1 MSEILLVG
9 TYSDIGIHK
18 LEFGNGF
25 MTLIQQ
31 ENSFENCSFICNNKD
46 LIFSTVE
53 YSNNLSYSNGLLVLR
68 DFKLSIL
75 NSYEICGN
83 SPCYSYF
90 DDSRNLLYIANYM
103 DGSLNVYSISSEN
116 KSCKF
121 LFKKAFTNHSHIH
134 CIDLSK
140 DKSILLVTDL
150 GDNKLY
156 AFDIFYE
163 DDIFDLK
170 LISCYSFDANS
181 GPRHFVTD
189 ENHIYL
195 ITENSCELY
204 HLVFDRSS
212 GFKLLNRCSILPDN
226 TKHSDDTGCSIK
238 FGLNKNFLYT
248 SVRGHNIINVFS
260 LDLTSIQTISC
271 YGKTPRDLF
280 VLDDYLLCANQNS
293 DSIAIFDIEKN
304 TGKLNYK
311 NFYSISSPA
320 CIIKL

>member
-53 YSNNLSYSNGLLVLR
+53 YSNNPSYSNGLLVLR
-68 DFKLSIL
+68 DSKLSIL

-103 DGSLNVYSISSEN
+103 DVSLNVYSINSEN

-121 LFKKAFTNHSHIH
+121 LFKKAFTDHSHMH
-134 CIDLSK
+134 CIVLSK
-140 DKSILLVTDL
+140 DKSTLFVTDL

-156 AFDIFYE
+156 AFDIFYK
-163 DDIFDLK
+163 DDTLDLK
-170 LISCYSFDANS
+170 LISCYPFDVNS

-189 ENHIYL
+189 ENNIYL

-212 GFKLLNRCSILPDN
+212 GFKLINRCSILPDN

-238 FGLNKNFLYT
+238 FGLNKTFLYT
-248 SVRGHNIINVFS
+248 SVRGRNIINVFS
-260 LDLTSIQTISC
+260 LDLVSMQTISC

-280 VLDDYLLCANQNS
+280 VLDDDLLCANQNS

-311 NFYSISSPA
+311 NSYSISSPA

>member
-1 MSEILLVG
+1 MSDILLIG
-9 TYSDIGIHK
+9 TYSDIGIYK

-25 MTLIQQ
+25 MSLIQQ

-53 YSNNLSYSNGLLVLR
+53 YSNNPSYSNGLLVLR
-68 DFKLSIL
+68 DSKLSIL
-75 NSYEICGN
+75 NSYEIYGN

-90 DDSRNLLYIANYM
+90 DDSRDLLYIANYM
-103 DGSLNVYSISSEN
+103 DGSLNVYSINSEN

-170 LISCYSFDANS
+170 LISCYSFDVNS

-189 ENHIYL
+189 ENNIYL

-212 GFKLLNRCSILPDN
+212 GFKLINRCSILPDN

-248 SVRGHNIINVFS
+248 SVRGRNIINVFS
-260 LDLTSIQTISC
+260 LDLVSVQTISC

>member
-1 MSEILLVG
+1 MSDILLIG
-9 TYSDIGIHK
+9 TYSDIGIYK

-25 MTLIQQ
+25 MSLIQQ

-53 YSNNLSYSNGLLVLR
+53 YSNNPCYSNGLLVLR
-68 DFKLSIL
+68 DSKLSIL
-75 NSYEICGN
+75 NSYEIYGN

-103 DGSLNVYSISSEN
+103 DGSLNVYSINSEN

-140 DKSILLVTDL
+140 DKSMLLVTDL

-170 LISCYSFDANS
+170 LISCYSFDVNS

-189 ENHIYL
+189 ENNIYL

-204 HLVFDRSS
+204 HLVFDKSS
-212 GFKLLNRCSILPDN
+212 GFKLINRCSILPDK

-238 FGLNKNFLYT
+238 FGLNKTFLYT
-248 SVRGHNIINVFS
+248 SVRGRNIINVFS
-260 LDLTSIQTISC
+260 LDLVSVQTISC

>member
-1 MSEILLVG
+1 
-9 TYSDIGIHK
+9 
-18 LEFGNGF
+18 
-25 MTLIQQ
+25 
-31 ENSFENCSFICNNKD
+31 
-46 LIFSTVE
+46 
-53 YSNNLSYSNGLLVLR
+53 
-68 DFKLSIL
+68 
-75 NSYEICGN
+75 
-83 SPCYSYF
+83 
-90 DDSRNLLYIANYM
+90 M

-170 LISCYSFDANS
+170 LISCYSFDVNS

-189 ENHIYL
+189 ENNIYL

-212 GFKLLNRCSILPDN
+212 GFKLINRCSILPDN
-226 TKHSDDTGCSIK
+226 IKHSDDTGCSIK

-248 SVRGHNIINVFS
+248 SV
-260 LDLTSIQTISC
+260 
-271 YGKTPRDLF
+271 
-280 VLDDYLLCANQNS
+280 
-293 DSIAIFDIEKN
+293 
-304 TGKLNYK
+304 
-311 NFYSISSPA
+311 
-320 CIIKL
+320 

>member
-1 MSEILLVG
+1 MSDILLVG

-18 LEFGNGF
+18 LEFKNGF
-25 MTLIQQ
+25 ISLIQND
-31 ENSFENCSFICNNKD
+31 NSFENCSFICNNKD
-46 LIFSTVE
+46 FIFSTIE
-53 YSNNLSYSNGLLVLR
+53 YSNNPSHSNGILVLR
-68 DFKLSIL
+68 DSKLSIL
-75 NSYEICGN
+75 NSYEIYGN

-103 DGSLNVYSISSEN
+103 DGSLNIYSINSEN

-121 LFKKAFTNHSHIH
+121 LFKRSFTDHSHIH

-140 DKSILLVTDL
+140 DKSTLFVTDL
-150 GDNKLY
+150 GDDKLY

-163 DDIFDLK
+163 NDIFDLK
-170 LISCYSFDANS
+170 LISGYSFEANS

-189 ENHIYL
+189 ENDIYV

-204 HLVFDRSS
+204 HLVFNRIA
-212 GFKLLNRCSILPDN
+212 GFKFINSCSILPDN
-226 TKHSDDTGCSIK
+226 KKYSDDTGCSIK
-238 FGLNKNFLYT
+238 FSSNKKLLYT
-248 SVRGHNIINVFS
+248 SVRGRNIINVFS
-260 LDLTSIQTISC
+260 LDLISTQTISC

-280 VLDDYLLCANQNS
+280 LLDDYLLCANQNS
-293 DSIAIFDIEKN
+293 DSITIFDIEKN

-311 NFYSISSPA
+311 NSYSISSPA